1 MALFSNNMWQTEEMS
16 PKKGVKNNPHT
27 TTDSFVGAPLAVGS
41 DSPPAGPV
49 SQSVQMAGAMEGWQE
64 STTLGKGI
72 VIGSTLL
79 TTMAMMPK
87 KKTIGGVSA
96 SIAGGYSVFYL
107 MSALFDKVRRK

>member
-1 MALFSNNMWQTEEMS
+1 MWQTEEMS
-16 PKKGVKNNPHT
+16 PTKRVKNNPNT
-27 TTDSFVGAPLAVGS
+27 TSDSFVGAPLAVGS

-64 STTLGKGI
+64 STTLGKGL
-72 VIGSTLL
+72 VIGSSVM

-87 KKTIGGVSA
+87 NKTIGGVSA
-96 SIAGGYSVFYL
+96 SIAGGGVVFYL